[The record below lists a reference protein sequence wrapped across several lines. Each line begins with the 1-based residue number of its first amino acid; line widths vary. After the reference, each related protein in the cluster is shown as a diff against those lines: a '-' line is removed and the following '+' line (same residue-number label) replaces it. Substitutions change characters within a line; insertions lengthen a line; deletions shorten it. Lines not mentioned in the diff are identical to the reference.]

1 MKTSSRIK
9 QVLSVTL
16 VSVLAATVMPSTV
29 SAEPQYYDYDDAVV
43 TVEVDLRDGGGGD
56 TGCVGISTLE
66 LPDNTLRARFDG
78 LELGISDPTVID
90 YLTWWWGADDGE
102 FTQGDLE
109 AYLVLLQNNLNELGS
124 GTYTLVAPGFE
135 NVTVDNLTSISYSAE
150 GYVYSD
156 TNQDYVIDGSDSPD
170 YLTENRRSYVSDPF
184 VIGFDANDCIA
195 SDEIGLLLVARG
207 YVKRSVDNG
216 SAWSTAEVNRFRDDD
231 YDSTSSVNRGE
242 AHLISPV
249 SLFGNSLPRKSASY
263 PEVFGDGEVGGGYDL
278 EDWSPIA
285 FGDAGQP
292 EMRAALKIFGSNPTG
307 RYQTK
312 FYYLLEVG
320 EEEYFNG
327 LYWFVDDYLDN
338 QGYPF

>member
-9 QVLSVTL
+9 QVLSISL
-16 VSVLAATVMPSTV
+16 VSVLAATVLPSPV
-29 SAEPQYYDYDDAVV
+29 SATQEYYYDDSVV
-43 TVEVDLRDGGGGD
+43 TVEVDLGDGGGGP
-56 TGCVGISTLE
+56 GCVGLSSLE

-90 YLTWWWGADDGE
+90 YLTWWYGTDNEE
-102 FTQGDLE
+102 FSQGDLDG
-109 AYLVLLQNNLNELGS
+109 YLTMLQNQLGS
-124 GTYTLVAPGFE
+124 GSYTLSPEGA
-135 NVTVDNLTSISYSAE
+135 TVDNLTSISYAYE

-156 TNQDYVIDGSDSPD
+156 RNQDQVIDGSDSPD
-170 YLTENRRSYVSDPF
+170 YITENRRSYVSDSF
-184 VIGFDANDCIA
+184 VVGFDANDCMA
-195 SDEIGLLLVARG
+195 SEDIGLLLAARG
-207 YVKRSVDNG
+207 YVKHWDEEDESWAIADLDTEG
-216 SAWSTAEVNRFRDDD
+216 TTSA
-231 YDSTSSVNRGE
+231 VNRGE

-263 PEVFGDGEVGGGYDL
+263 PEVLGDGEVGGGYDL

-320 EEEYFNG
+320 EEEYFDG
-327 LYWFVDDYLDN
+327 LEWFVYDYLGD
-338 QGYPF
+338 YLP